1 MKIAERQIYLQRLIS
16 KMNNGMIKIITG
28 VRRSGKSFLLFNLF
42 YKYLLKQGIKKQN
55 IITLALDDA
64 ENSEFLNPEKLAS
77 FLQNRTNDEAEPY
90 FILLDEVQLLITR
103 EELKKKDSFVKLYG
117 ILNGLLRKN
126 NVDVYVTGSNSKLLS
141 SDVLTEFRGRGDE
154 VHIAP
159 LSFSE
164 YYPVVQ
170 GDICAAW
177 NNYLMYGG
185 MPYIL
190 RLSND
195 EEKVRYL
202 TRLNREIYLKDISE
216 RYSISNSSGME
227 ELQKVISSSIGSL
240 INPQKIANTFI
251 TGGQKGI
258 SAPTIK
264 DYLQY
269 LQEAFLIQKAERYDV
284 KGRKYITTPVKYYYA
299 DTGLRNA
306 ILGFRQFE
314 ETHLM
319 ENVIYNELIFRGFS
333 VDVGVVEINCKEN
346 KSNVRKQL
354 EVDFVANLGNRRYYI
369 QSAFAI
375 PDLEKMQ
382 QEQSSLL
389 HVPDSFKKIIVVG
402 TQSPIW
408 RNEQGITI
416 MSIYD
421 FLLNE
426 NSLDV

>member
-55 IITLALDDA
+55 IITLAMDDS

-77 FLQNRTNDEAEPY
+77 FLQNRTNDETEPY
-90 FILLDEVQLLITR
+90 FILLDEVQLLINR
-103 EELKKKDSFVKLYG
+103 EELKNKDSFIKLYG

-154 VHIAP
+154 IHIAP

-170 GDICAAW
+170 GDIYAAW

-202 TRLNREIYLKDISE
+202 TRLNSEIYLKDISE
-216 RYSISNSSGME
+216 RYAISNSSGME

-240 INPQKIANTFI
+240 INPQKIVNTFI

-269 LQEAFLIQKAERYDV
+269 LQDAFLIQKAERYDV

-346 KSNVRKQL
+346 KGNVRKQL

-389 HVPDSFKKIIVVG
+389 HVPDSFKKIIVLG

>member
-55 IITLALDDA
+55 IITLAMDDA

-103 EELKKKDSFVKLYG
+103 EELKNKDSFVKLYG

-126 NVDVYVTGSNSKLLS
+126 NVDVYVTGSNSK
-141 SDVLTEFRGRGDE
+141 F
-154 VHIAP
+154 
-159 LSFSE
+159 
-164 YYPVVQ
+164 
-170 GDICAAW
+170 
-177 NNYLMYGG
+177 
-185 MPYIL
+185 
-190 RLSND
+190 LSND

-421 FLLNE
+421 FLVNE

>member
-42 YKYLLKQGIKKQN
+42 CKYLLKQGIKKQN

-103 EELKKKDSFVKLYG
+103 EELKNKDSFVKLYG

-164 YYPVVQ
+164 YYPAVQ
-170 GDICAAW
+170 GDIYAAW

-202 TRLNREIYLKDISE
+202 TRLNREI
-216 RYSISNSSGME
+216 
-227 ELQKVISSSIGSL
+227 
-240 INPQKIANTFI
+240 
-251 TGGQKGI
+251 
-258 SAPTIK
+258 
-264 DYLQY
+264 
-269 LQEAFLIQKAERYDV
+269 
-284 KGRKYITTPVKYYYA
+284 
-299 DTGLRNA
+299 
-306 ILGFRQFE
+306 
-314 ETHLM
+314 
-319 ENVIYNELIFRGFS
+319 
-333 VDVGVVEINCKEN
+333 
-346 KSNVRKQL
+346 
-354 EVDFVANLGNRRYYI
+354 
-369 QSAFAI
+369 
-375 PDLEKMQ
+375 
-382 QEQSSLL
+382 
-389 HVPDSFKKIIVVG
+389 
-402 TQSPIW
+402 
-408 RNEQGITI
+408 
-416 MSIYD
+416 
-421 FLLNE
+421 
-426 NSLDV
+426 

>member
-55 IITLALDDA
+55 IITLAMDDS

-77 FLQNRTNDEAEPY
+77 FLQNRTNDETEPY
-90 FILLDEVQLLITR
+90 FILLDEVQLLINR
-103 EELKKKDSFVKLYG
+103 EELKNKDSFIKLYG

-154 VHIAP
+154 IHIAP

-170 GDICAAW
+170 GDIYAAW

-202 TRLNREIYLKDISE
+202 TRLNSEIYLKDISE
-216 RYSISNSSGME
+216 RYAISNSSGME

-240 INPQKIANTFI
+240 INPQKIVNTFI

-269 LQEAFLIQKAERYDV
+269 LQDAFLIQKAERYDV

-346 KSNVRKQL
+346 KGNVRKQL